1 MFLMKKVVAI
11 WDNDFLIE
19 NREEINNVAYIDSEV
34 YTVIDG
40 IPLSDVE
47 QLNEKLATKEDHDLD
62 DLDDVYELE
71 DFLKEEY
78 PNVSL
83 VEHDGTVELDR
94 YIAYDHE
101 DNHFEEISVEN
112 GWETVKIYSWWDGS
126 NWREEVLGLYDSE
139 TLVTIDDDREVSL
152 DEWDGS
158 NWKTKH
164 LGYHQSIYKITE
176 IDNEIVKE
184 SLYLLKK
191 WSQMQDDHPTAQ
203 IMTKKELEDHLHD
216 LELDV
221 VEYMDQLGE

>member
-1 MFLMKKVVAI
+1 MKKVVAI
-11 WDNDFLIE
+11 WGNDFLIE
-19 NREEINNVAYIDSEV
+19 DREEINNEAYVDSDV

-47 QLNEKLATKEDHDLD
+47 KLNVKLATKKDH

-71 DFLKEEY
+71 DFLKEDY

-83 VEHDGTVELDR
+83 VDHDGTVELDQ

-101 DNHFEEISVEN
+101 DSLFEEISVKK
-112 GWETVKIYSWWDGS
+112 GWETVKVYSWWDGS
-126 NWREEVLGLYDSE
+126 DWRKEVLGLYDPE
-139 TLVTIDDDREVSL
+139 TLVTIDDDSEVSL

-158 NWKTKH
+158 NWKTNH
-164 LGYHQSIYKITE
+164 LGYHESIYKIVE
-176 IDNEIVKE
+176 IDDEIVSE
-184 SLYLLKK
+184 NLYLVKK

-203 IMTKKELEDHLHD
+203 IMTKEELEDHLYD
-216 LELDV
+216 LGRDV

>member
-1 MFLMKKVVAI
+1 MKKVVAI
-11 WDNDFLIE
+11 WGNDFLIE
-19 NREEINNVAYIDSEV
+19 ERSEINNEAYVDIDV

-40 IPLSDVE
+40 IPLTDVE
-47 QLNEKLATKEDHDLD
+47 QLNEKLAAKEDHDLD

-83 VEHDGTVELDR
+83 VDHDGTVELDR

-101 DNHFEEISVEN
+101 DNRFEEISAKK
-112 GWETVKIYSWWDGS
+112 GWETVKVYSWWDGS
-126 NWREEVLGLYDSE
+126 NWRKEVLGLYDPE
-139 TLVTIDDDREVSL
+139 TLVTIDDDSEVSL

-164 LGYHQSIYKITE
+164 LGYHESIYKILE
-176 IDNEIVKE
+176 IDDEIVSE
-184 SLYLLKK
+184 NLYLLKK

-203 IMTKKELEDHLHD
+203 IMTKEELEDHLHD
-216 LELDV
+216 LGRDV
-221 VEYMDQLGE
+221 AEYMDQLGE